1 MIDMQMMT
9 KDIKKLAEEAN
20 TILTEVKGT
29 ILTVSNNNWI
39 LNATNITQILED
51 LQYLV
56 QSDMDERSFQVQRML
71 ANELDAYKGKD
82 NKYVEDN
89 IKEIQELYRDKE
101 IKKEKGTIE
110 NKEVILVQ
118 PYEVSSFTTSSP
130 SSTSFILDEVEN
142 LSKYM
147 KFVKMPSQTRIF
159 RPPPYYQ
166 SLKSRGEQDPTFWKE
181 VTMAFLDKKKNM
193 DTSRNGYPIPMYQ
206 GGLPHEPYF
215 IAINNQDQIIIGSS
229 KKIVAMHMVGEL
241 EIMV

>member
-1 MIDMQMMT
+1 MQMMT

-39 LNATNITQILED
+39 LNATNITQISED
-51 LQYLV
+51 LRYLV

-71 ANELDAYKGKD
+71 ANKLDAYKGKD
-82 NKYVEDN
+82 NKYMEDN

-130 SSTSFILDEVEN
+130 SSTSFISDEVEN

-147 KFVKMPSQTRIF
+147 KFMKTSSQTRIF
-159 RPPPYYQ
+159 
-166 SLKSRGEQDPTFWKE
+166 
-181 VTMAFLDKKKNM
+181 
-193 DTSRNGYPIPMYQ
+193 
-206 GGLPHEPYF
+206 
-215 IAINNQDQIIIGSS
+215 
-229 KKIVAMHMVGEL
+229 
-241 EIMV
+241 